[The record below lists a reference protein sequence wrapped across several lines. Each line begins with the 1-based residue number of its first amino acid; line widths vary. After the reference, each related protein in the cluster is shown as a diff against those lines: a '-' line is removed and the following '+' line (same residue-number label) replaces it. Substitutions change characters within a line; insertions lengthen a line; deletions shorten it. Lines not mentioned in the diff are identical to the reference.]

1 MRKYVD
7 ADKFKYSLELSIKSW
22 GRDCNSNAPIINT
35 AYQDVLHRLEATPTA
50 NVIEIPEGGI
60 GNLSDGYHT
69 FNELYHHR
77 AILFSVICNSMPDK
91 AWKSKLHD
99 TGDMFDGMFIV
110 GIETPEGQ
118 ATYHYDIE
126 PYWDMFKVKE
136 LEKAPKWDGHTPQ
149 VAIDRIAK
157 LAVDAVGVRHGFN
170 VGDFCL
176 YGFSDG
182 NKSLAIVEIVKI
194 LDDKEGIAEVK
205 FHKVIQDNTGNGFFH
220 YLFKSGGTMNA
231 SFKYLKNIT
240 PRMDAERNM

>member
-1 MRKYVD
+1 MSRYID
-7 ADKFKYSLELSIKSW
+7 ADKLKYSLELSIKSW
-22 GRDCNSNAPIINT
+22 GRDCNSNAPVIVQT
-35 AYQDVLHRLEATPTA
+35 FKDVLYRLETMPSAD
-50 NVIEIPEGGI
+50 VVEIPEGGI

-126 PYWDMFKVKE
+126 PYWDIFKVKE

-149 VAIDRIAK
+149 DAIDRISKISADVVEVVHAYWKETTHITESKRHREIHSKLYNCSNCDAPNGRKKSSYCHWCGAK
-157 LAVDAVGVRHGFN
+157 M
-170 VGDFCL
+170 
-176 YGFSDG
+176 DG
-182 NKSLAIVEIVKI
+182 ERSK
-194 LDDKEGIAEVK
+194 
-205 FHKVIQDNTGNGFFH
+205 NG
-220 YLFKSGGTMNA
+220 
-231 SFKYLKNIT
+231 
-240 PRMDAERNM
+240 